1 MALHDES
8 TDGSTSEGEELKEE
22 GCFCLRGFCK
32 RRARVVKGDEEAQDH
47 CGGGD
52 DMSSRQCVGLFL
64 ALSTIVGFLI
74 TESSS
79 SLTRRQHRTLGVLI
93 FAAIMWISEAIPIP
107 LTGMIV
113 GPLLFLLDVCR
124 LGHSLSAYFS
134 NVTLVLFGSSF
145 ISIAM
150 ERHGLDVRFAKAIT
164 NCSWV
169 ESKPTRMRMAMML
182 AGFVMSMWVT
192 NTGSAYILTPIVLR
206 SFSAERQR
214 RLEDHE
220 EQRTLMG
227 SLLSVAYACNT
238 GGMGTLVGTG
248 SNLVVVRFLREMGV
262 QIDFVRWMVVGVPA
276 ALSVVSV
283 CYLVL
288 YIRFKPVKSMTTQI
302 LSTGRPEPWTFGEK
316 VVAASFVFTASL
328 WVFPAFYALAHG
340 SHYEMVKRKLL
351 AGVSV
356 LIGTFP
362 MFIIP
367 DRGDSPRPAPFGPP
381 VGGGHRVLPW
391 SVAKS
396 ADWGIVML
404 VGGGL
409 AIGSQMQDTGLA
421 DVMAEQFVSFT
432 GINDI
437 WVLTFVTTMLTVFA
451 TEITS
456 NTATTS
462 IMVPVVIAVSK
473 SVSAD
478 PNAAVAP
485 AMGVALGASCAFMLP
500 IATPPNYIVKETGH
514 VDFCQMAST
523 GFIINVICSGL
534 IWLILRVIVPLVW
547 GV

>member
-1 MALHDES
+1 
-8 TDGSTSEGEELKEE
+8 
-22 GCFCLRGFCK
+22 
-32 RRARVVKGDEEAQDH
+32 
-47 CGGGD
+47 
-52 DMSSRQCVGLFL
+52 
-64 ALSTIVGFLI
+64 
-74 TESSS
+74 
-79 SLTRRQHRTLGVLI
+79 
-93 FAAIMWISEAIPIP
+93 
-107 LTGMIV
+107 
-113 GPLLFLLDVCR
+113 
-124 LGHSLSAYFS
+124 
-134 NVTLVLFGSSF
+134 
-145 ISIAM
+145 
-150 ERHGLDVRFAKAIT
+150 
-164 NCSWV
+164 
-169 ESKPTRMRMAMML
+169 MAMML
-182 AGFVMSMWVT
+182 AGCVMSMWVT

-248 SNLVVVRFLREMGV
+248 SNLVAVRFLREMGV

-276 ALSVVSV
+276 ALSVASV

-288 YIRFKPVKSMTTQI
+288 YMRFKPVKSMTTQI
-302 LSTGRPEPWTFGEK
+302 LSTERPEPWTFGEK

-340 SHYEMVKRKLL
+340 SHHEMVKHKLL

-362 MFIIP
+362 MFIIS
-367 DRGDSPRPAPFGPP
+367 DRGDSPRPAPSGPP

-409 AIGSQMQDTGLA
+409 AIGSQMQETGLA
-421 DVMAEQFVSFT
+421 DVMAEQFVSST

-437 WVLTFVTTMLTVFA
+437 WVLTFVTTMLTIFA

-473 SVSAD
+473 SVRDD

-485 AMGVALGASCAFMLP
+485 AIGVALGASCAFMLP
-500 IATPPNYIVKETGH
+500 IATPPNCIVKETGH

-523 GFIINVICSGL
+523 GFIVNVICSGL
-534 IWLILRVIVPLVW
+534 IWLILRVTVPLVW